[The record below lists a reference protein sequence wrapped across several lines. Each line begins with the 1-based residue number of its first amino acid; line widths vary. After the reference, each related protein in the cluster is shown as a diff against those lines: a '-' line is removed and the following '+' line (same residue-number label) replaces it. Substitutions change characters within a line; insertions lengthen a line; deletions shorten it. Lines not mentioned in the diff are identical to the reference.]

1 MWYITVIMEAGVP
14 LQRQYILHHI
24 PAEIFILNAMA
35 IPNLAKYFMSK
46 II

>member
-14 LQRQYILHHI
+14 LQCQYILNHI
-24 PAEIFILNAMA
+24 PAEIFILTVMA
-35 IPNLAKYFMSK
+35 TPNVTKYFMFK